1 MTSYEVNTFV
11 VDLNDVL
18 TLEDVDNWLDRIS
31 PVLDGYIQERDG
43 TWSQVVL
50 HNRVKVKIDR
60 ELNKLL
66 DRRLELMDQKEEKKQ
81 TGVLCT
87 V

>member
-31 PVLDGYIQERDG
+31 PVLDGYVQESDG

-50 HNRVKVKIDR
+50 HNRVKVRIER

-66 DRRLELMDQKEEKKQ
+66 DRRLELMDQKESKKP

>member
-81 TGVLCT
+81 TVVLCT